1 MKFENY
7 NFLCF
12 TNLLLLYSIFY
23 FFYNNKKYIL
33 FEYILVSLL
42 PFTVICSQLF
52 WINPIRNSLIH
63 SIDAFIAKIVISS
76 FIIYTL
82 IYKYNFSYI
91 ILLYFI
97 FLSFY
102 YSNYYSSKKWCCNNH
117 LFFHGLLH
125 IFCFIATFYAFA

>member
-7 NFLCF
+7 NFLLL
-12 TNLLLLYSIFY
+12 TNSLLLYSIIY
-23 FFYNNKKYIL
+23 FFTNNTVHTLI
-33 FEYILVSLL
+33 EYILVSLL
-42 PFTVICSQLF
+42 PFTIFFSQLF
-52 WINPIRNSLIH
+52 WINPIRYSVIH
-63 SIDAFIAKIVISS
+63 KIDAFIAKIVISS

-117 LFFHGLLH
+117 LFFHRLLH
-125 IFCFIATFYAFA
+125 IFCFIATFYAFT

>member
-7 NFLCF
+7 NFLLF
-12 TNLLLLYSIFY
+12 TNLLLLYSIVY
-23 FFYNNKKYIL
+23 FFTNNTVHTLI
-33 FEYILVSLL
+33 EYILVSLL
-42 PFTVICSQLF
+42 PFTIFFSQLF
-52 WINPIRNSLIH
+52 WINPIRYSVIH
-63 SIDAFIAKIVISS
+63 KIDAFIAKIVISS

-91 ILLYFI
+91 ILLHFI

-125 IFCFIATFYAFA
+125 IFCFIATFYSFA

>member
-7 NFLCF
+7 NFLLL
-12 TNLLLLYSIFY
+12 TNLLLLYSIIY
-23 FFYNNKKYIL
+23 FFTNNKVHTL
-33 FEYILVSLL
+33 VEYILVSLL
-42 PFTVICSQLF
+42 PFTIFFSQLF
-52 WINPIRNSLIH
+52 WINPIRHSVIH
-63 SIDAFIAKIVISS
+63 KIDAFIAKIVISS

-91 ILLYFI
+91 ILLHFI
-97 FLSFY
+97 LLSFY

-125 IFCFIATFYAFA
+125 IFCFIVTFYAFA

>member
-7 NFLCF
+7 NFLLL
-12 TNLLLLYSIFY
+12 TNLLLLYSIIY
-23 FFYNNKKYIL
+23 FFTNNKVHNII
-33 FEYILVSLL
+33 EYILVSLL
-42 PFTVICSQLF
+42 PFTIFFSQLF
-52 WINPIRNSLIH
+52 WINPIRYSVIH
-63 SIDAFIAKIVISS
+63 KIDAFIAKIVISS
-76 FIIYTL
+76 FIIYTI

-91 ILLYFI
+91 ILLHFI
-97 FLSFY
+97 LLSFY

>member
-7 NFLCF
+7 NFLLL
-12 TNLLLLYSIFY
+12 TNSLLLYSIIY
-23 FFYNNKKYIL
+23 FFTNNTVHTLI
-33 FEYILVSLL
+33 EYILVSLL
-42 PFTVICSQLF
+42 PFTIFFSQLF
-52 WINPIRNSLIH
+52 WINPIRYSIIH
-63 SIDAFIAKIVISS
+63 KIDAFIAKIVISS

-125 IFCFIATFYAFA
+125 IFCFIATFYAW